1 MTFIKTS
8 QGDVFHQIQGKGS
21 KLMLL
26 HADYASSREF
36 EALFPELI
44 KKFQV
49 ITMDYPGC
57 GRSPRRAL
65 SYDYYKENAKAAVDI
80 IRAKDL
86 DPVWVIGSG
95 GGAITALWMAIMAPS
110 KIRGVIADSFTEF
123 YEKKDIQRDLAAH
136 EDPTP
141 QMVDFFADMNGDD
154 WQMVISQVDRV
165 LAQMSEQN
173 RSVFNWRLE
182 DVKCPV
188 LITASKTDHLIS
200 NIEPKLEAVA
210 EQIQNCKLI
219 FYPEGEHPSMWS
231 QKKDFWK
238 DAKEFIFA
246 NEAKNY

>member
-1 MTFIKTS
+1 
-8 QGDVFHQIQGKGS
+8 
-21 KLMLL
+21 MLL

-123 YEKKDIQRDLAAH
+123 YEKKDIQRA
-136 EDPTP
+136 
-141 QMVDFFADMNGDD
+141 VDFFTDAVLFDAFEAGKYGGTGIKFD
-154 WQMVISQVDRV
+154 WNIVGHISKRIF
-165 LAQMSEQN
+165 LAGGINPDNAAEAISPGVYGIDVCSGIESE
-173 RSVFNWRLE
+173 
-182 DVKCPV
+182 P
-188 LITASKTDHLIS
+188 
-200 NIEPKLEAVA
+200 
-210 EQIQNCKLI
+210 
-219 FYPEGEHPSMWS
+219 G
-231 QKKDFWK
+231 KKDHEKMKQLFENIK
-238 DAKEFIFA
+238 HLRA
-246 NEAKNY
+246 